1 MIKNLFKK
9 AKEDVV
15 AVKEWATTPDNFIN
29 SKVIQKSFDEELK
42 DIINSLEL
50 TGQRNQEI
58 EDLENKIKLFRLDNN
73 ELISS
78 AEKLKEVGLVN
89 TPSVVQTLREFE
101 HEISVKEGQIKQIK
115 FDIEEKKKMN
125 DMIAH
130 YNLKFP
136 GYKFIPKKEFLKVLE
151 KYNLVMGEA
160 SMYCKEIPTKA
171 VNIIH
176 GYKDYIKKGEKKNVI
191 CFDHRGNGEVKS
203 LEKVMEEREYMMSS
217 MEKYKDGTF
226 NTYGSSR
233 QDMVDF
239 CKRDVEKYD
248 NMIKE
253 NLIKTSPLKMVA
265 PKDHFTI
272 PTINL
277 TEGYSYSLVEKLSHL
292 NLSSISLCTMK
303 DNIITFDFEELG
315 KGLGEIKKVLDPI
328 ALLTVNDFG
337 YNDVTL
343 ENDLASAQHSFDG
356 VIVLDAWDEEANIP
370 EIKNENLN

>member
-1 MIKNLFKK
+1 MLKNLFKK
-9 AKEDVV
+9 TKEDVV

-29 SKVIQKSFDEELK
+29 SKVIQKSFDEELAE
-42 DIINSLEL
+42 IINSLGL
-50 TGQRNQEI
+50 IGQRNQEI
-58 EDLENKIKLFRLDNN
+58 EDLENKIKLFRLDND

-78 AEKLKEVGLVN
+78 AEKLKEVGLIN
-89 TPSVVQTLREFE
+89 IPSVTQTLREFE
-101 HEISVKEGQIKQIK
+101 HEINVKEGQIKQIK

-125 DMIAH
+125 EMIAH

-176 GYKDYIKKGEKKNVI
+176 GYKDYIKKGEKKNII

-203 LEKVMEEREYMMSS
+203 IEKVIKERGDMMSS
-217 MEKYKDGTF
+217 MENYKNESYRVYTG
-226 NTYGSSR
+226 SR
-233 QDMVDF
+233 QSMLDF
-239 CKRDVEKYD
+239 CKREIEKYD

-272 PTINL
+272 PTIDL
-277 TEGYSYSLVEKLSHL
+277 TEGYSYSLIEKLSHL
-292 NLSSISLCTMK
+292 NLSSVSLCTMK
-303 DNIITFDFEELG
+303 DNIITFDFEKLG
-315 KGLGEIKKVLDPI
+315 KGLGEIRKVLDPI

-343 ENDLASAQHSFDG
+343 ENNLASAQHSFDG
-356 VIVLDAWDEEANIP
+356 VIILDAWDEEANIP

>member
-1 MIKNLFKK
+1 MLKNLFKK

-15 AVKEWATTPDNFIN
+15 AVKEWATTPDNFVN
-29 SKVIQKSFDEELK
+29 SKVIQKSFDEELAE
-42 DIINSLEL
+42 IINSLEL

-58 EDLENKIKLFRLDNN
+58 EELENKIKLFRLDND

-78 AEKLKEVGLVN
+78 AEKLKEVGLIN
-89 TPSVVQTLREFE
+89 TPSVTQTLREFE

-125 DMIAH
+125 EMIAH

-136 GYKFIPKKEFLKVLE
+136 GYKFIPKREFLKVLE

-176 GYKDYIKKGEKKNVI
+176 GYKEYIKNGEKKNI
-191 CFDHRGNGEVKS
+191 IYFDHRGNGGVKS
-203 LEKVMEEREYMMSS
+203 VERIIEKR
-217 MEKYKDGTF
+217 
-226 NTYGSSR
+226 
-233 QDMVDF
+233 
-239 CKRDVEKYD
+239 D
-248 NMIKE
+248 NMIASAEKFENGTYKNYTGSLQESINFCLKE
-253 NLIKTSPLKMVA
+253 AKKYDDMLKKNVIKTSPLKMVA

-272 PTINL
+272 PTIDL
-277 TEGYSYSLVEKLSHL
+277 TEGYSYSLVEKLTHL
-292 NLSSISLCTMK
+292 DLSSISLCTMK
-303 DNIITFDFEELG
+303 DNIITFDFEKLG

-328 ALLTVNDFG
+328 ALLAVNDFG
-337 YNDVTL
+337 YNDVVL

-356 VIVLDAWDEEANIP
+356 VIILDAWDEEANIP
-370 EIKNENLN
+370 EIRNENLN